1 MEEKVRNIIE
11 KMREIKEQRRLTCQQ
26 IYEMS
31 LPFCNDDRSISLT
44 TVREMFGDK
53 WELRSFKDKTISPI
67 YTAMIGPDDQSIE
80 SALDAIFDSSKA
92 KEYFLKWQASQE
104 LVEYL
109 RLRMAEI
116 EEHCEKEKAELS
128 LLHDKNIDRLLT
140 QCQKQDE
147 CQDKTIAVLEKS
159 NEFLQ
164 QTIEVVRQSLCDERE
179 SKKRLYSDLKER
191 MSQLQ
196 VLNDRITALEAY
208 HNKKSPSL

>member
-31 LPFCNDDRSISLT
+31 LPFCDDDHGISLT

-80 SALDAIFDSSKA
+80 SALDATFDSTKA

-116 EEHCEKEKAELS
+116 EEHCEREKTELS
-128 LLHDKNIDRLLT
+128 LLHDKNIDRLLS
-140 QCQKQDE
+140 QQQKQDE
-147 CQDKTIAVLEKS
+147 SHVRTISVLEKS
-159 NEFLQ
+159 NDFLQ
-164 QTIEVVRQSLCDERE
+164 QTIEVIRQSLCDERE

-191 MSQLQ
+191 MSQMQELAT
-196 VLNDRITALEAY
+196 RIAALEARI
-208 HNKKSPSL
+208 NN